1 MLGLSGLQSLF
12 TGSTTRRSRRR
23 RVEGGAQARSH
34 PVCSQPTQATRDCV
48 VLLSRAS
55 PLYARAAAG
64 QAAGLEA
71 GPPEPALA
79 AAYPTA
85 GVPGVKTCGHL
96 CKRTRPRLRA
106 CVGVRAGSCAGNC
119 AGACTGRTR
128 ALGRPNA
135 GMAFRYWAWP
145 ATFHIGRRG
154 AAALAHLLQRPVWP
168 MQQPP
173 SRAARRRCSAR
184 AWA

>member
-1 MLGLSGLQSLF
+1 MLGLSGLRSLF

-34 PVCSQPTQATRDCV
+34 PVCSQPTQATRDGE
-48 VLLSRAS
+48 VLLARAS
-55 PLYARAAAG
+55 PLFARAAAG

-119 AGACTGRTR
+119 AGACAGRAR
-128 ALGRPNA
+128 AVGWPNA
-135 GMAFRYWAWP
+135 GMALWVLGLASHFSHWP
-145 ATFHIGRRG
+145 ARRG
-154 AAALAHLLQRPVWP
+154 RARAFAAAACVAN
-168 MQQPP
+168 
-173 SRAARRRCSAR
+173 AAAAIERIAF
-184 AWA
+184 WL